1 MSPVGGIINFWLM
14 FVEYEVWKT
23 GESKSEC
30 ESVCKCE
37 YRSEGL
43 DFDSGCFASEYFASK
58 VDDCARFEVKR
69 RTEAGAGA
77 AGEMRHVVG
86 SAVYYIEGYCFFW
99 RFGVFLAG

>member
-23 GESKSEC
+23 GEYKSEC

-43 DFDSGCFASEYFASK
+43 DFDSGCFASK
-58 VDDCARFEVKR
+58 VEVP
-69 RTEAGAGA
+69 
-77 AGEMRHVVG
+77 VG
-86 SAVYYIEGYCFFW
+86 VSPVNISPVRWMIVQGL
-99 RFGVFLAG
+99 R